1 MKDQLTRTKGKVDT
15 LANKN
20 QKYTKQLN
28 MQFEKKMYW
37 TGHSSYLVAGVKAQY
52 DKLKEGTNLI

>member
-1 MKDQLTRTKGKVDT
+1 MKGKADT

-28 MQFEKKMYW
+28 MEFEKKMYW
-37 TGHSSYLVAGVKAQY
+37 TGHSSYLIAGIKAQY
-52 DKLKEGTNLI
+52 DKLKEGNPHPI